1 MSPEARPASCSATPA
16 RAALETGMNANEVPT
31 PTLTNGPARQRKHR
45 PCPGMWAAH
54 SPPPPIM
61 VMPAAITRRA
71 RPRVT
76 SACDKTGEGDRG
88 ERGRQPGQAGLQR
101 GVTEYLLHVEGAD
114 KDERE
119 EAAAEQ
125 HAN

>member
-1 MSPEARPASCSATPA
+1 
-16 RAALETGMNANEVPT
+16 
-31 PTLTNGPARQRKHR
+31 
-45 PCPGMWAAH
+45 
-54 SPPPPIM
+54 M
-61 VMPAAITRRA
+61 VIPAAITRRA

-125 HAN
+125 HADRVRAVSVLLPKIRSGISGACTPPHFRTPTS